1 MLNLERLCL
10 TVGFNKEQTAV
21 LMIGKPLEY
30 SGELYSEE
38 HKRKFMAK
46 DVKAKVFT
54 DKGKFVLTID
64 LKPIGDWFKEQFE
77 RFKQGF
83 NVRQSPKQSRLK
95 L

>member
-1 MLNLERLCL
+1 M
-10 TVGFNKEQTAV
+10 
-21 LMIGKPLEY
+21 MGKSLEY

-46 DVKAKVFT
+46 EVKAKVFS

-77 RFKQGF
+77 KLRQGV
-83 NVRQSPKQSRLK
+83 NIRQSPKQSRLK